1 MRKDL
6 FNSTLKRRNKRTG
19 EALKDRCAVGLLF
32 IASLFMFG
40 CSSQRV
46 VTTEKREARSEKQEA
61 PAIRTVHVPSARA
74 GLTIDGEYVSA
85 RVAFMTTMDSLVIW
99 SIQPMAG
106 IELVRLEA
114 TPTDFIVFDKTTME
128 YIPLTYESIL
138 PYSPTPITY
147 KDVQDIATG
156 AILPNGQNSTLRAF
170 NVAGHSVV
178 LNITYP
184 EIRTNVPVNMNRLP
198 LSRFTYKSIDQVLQ

>member
-1 MRKDL
+1 MRRNL
-6 FNSTLKRRNKRTG
+6 FNSTSKRRNKGTG

-46 VTTEKREARSEKQEA
+46 VMTGEQGQRIKDEGER
-61 PAIRTVHVPSARA
+61 IRTVHVPSARA

-85 RVAFMTTMDSLVIW
+85 RVTFMTTIDSLVIW

-106 IELVRLEA
+106 IELIRLEA
-114 TPTDFIVFDKTTME
+114 TPTDLIVFDKTTME
-128 YIPLTYESIL
+128 YVPLTYESLL
-138 PYSPTPITY
+138 PYSPIPIAY

-156 AILPNGQNSTLRAF
+156 AILPKGQNSTLRAF
-170 NVAGHSVV
+170 TIAGHSVI

-198 LSRFTYKSIDQVLQ
+198 LSRFTYKSIDQVL

>member
-1 MRKDL
+1 MRRNL
-6 FNSTLKRRNKRTG
+6 FNSTSKRRNKGTG

-46 VTTEKREARSEKQEA
+46 VMTEKREARSEKQEA

-85 RVAFMTTMDSLVIW
+85 RVTFMTTIDSLVIW

-106 IELVRLEA
+106 IELIRLEA
-114 TPTDFIVFDKTTME
+114 TPTDLIVFDKTTME
-128 YIPLTYESIL
+128 YVPLTYESLL
-138 PYSPTPITY
+138 PYSPIPIAY

-156 AILPNGQNSTLRAF
+156 AILPKGQNSTLRAF
-170 NVAGHSVV
+170 TIAGHSVI

-198 LSRFTYKSIDQVLQ
+198 LSRFTYKSIDQVL